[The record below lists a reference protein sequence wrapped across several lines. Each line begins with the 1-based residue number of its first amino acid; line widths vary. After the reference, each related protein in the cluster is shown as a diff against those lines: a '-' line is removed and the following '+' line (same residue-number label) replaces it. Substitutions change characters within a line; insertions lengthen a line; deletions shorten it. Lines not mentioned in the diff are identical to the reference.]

1 MATFLLDKGVRMNDY
16 NFWAHLLDTFQASPD
31 LIKAIW
37 LLIPPFFMLG
47 LVALTL
53 RFKID
58 SKRADKGLGGE
69 LVYSVL
75 RDAQNRVHIISHTR
89 QLDGSAPLLLLDPVR
104 TDQTEPDLIDK

>member
-1 MATFLLDKGVRMNDY
+1 MNDY

-37 LLIPPFFMLG
+37 LLTPPFFMLG

-69 LVYSVL
+69 LVYSVH
-75 RDAQNRVHIISHTR
+75 RDKQNRVHIISHTR
-89 QLDGSAPLLLLDPVR
+89 QLEGTSPLLLLDPVR

>member
-1 MATFLLDKGVRMNDY
+1 MNDY

-37 LLIPPFFMLG
+37 LLTPPFFMLG
-47 LVALTL
+47 LVVLTL

-75 RDAQNRVHIISHTR
+75 RDAQNRVHIVSHVK
-89 QLDGSAPLLLLDPVR
+89 QAGDNPPLLFLDQGESNAFNHANHPR
-104 TDQTEPDLIDK
+104 SHPRA